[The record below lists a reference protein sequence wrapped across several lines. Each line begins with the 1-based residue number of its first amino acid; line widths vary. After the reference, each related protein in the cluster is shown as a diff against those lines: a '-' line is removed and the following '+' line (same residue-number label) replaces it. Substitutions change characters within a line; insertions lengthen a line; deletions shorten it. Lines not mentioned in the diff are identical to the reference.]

1 MTKDRLAEMRGIG
14 VDRMGA
20 SVDNGADDSAGE
32 RPVETSATEKESK
45 TRILRLENLDTD
57 LRPPPAAIAETKR
70 AVDDDDANS
79 YLPFIGQDRLRRAVA
94 RHVGTQCGQE
104 IDWRRQVVITAG
116 GLNGMLVALLALTQP
131 GDEVVMTDPTYIGMI
146 NRVRL
151 AGAAPRL
158 APLVAESGAWRLDLE
173 ALRRSI
179 GPKTRA
185 IFIMNPSMPSGAVLN
200 EAEWSAIAE
209 LCTDADL
216 LLLYNAAMERIVYDG
231 RPSFHPAS
239 IPALVDRTVTIGSVS
254 KEHCMIGWRV
264 GWVVT
269 PPALID
275 RIALVQISDVVV
287 PVGIAQGAAAVA
299 LEEGGDLVAQAVAE
313 WQRRRDVIREE
324 LTGLPVVAA
333 AGGWSMLL
341 DTGALGHDG
350 EEASALLLE
359 KARIAAT
366 PMVNWGEVNGRQF
379 VRFVFSN
386 EPVERLRGMGAGV
399 RRALGCV

>member
-1 MTKDRLAEMRGIG
+1 MIRDRLAGMSGIG

-20 SVDNGADDSAGE
+20 AVDDKAGGSV
-32 RPVETSATEKESK
+32 RVQRVEAPAIESQSQAP
-45 TRILRLENLDTD
+45 ILRLENLDTD

-79 YLPFIGQDRLRRAVA
+79 YLPFIGQDRLRQAVA
-94 RHVGTQCGQE
+94 KHVGMQSGQE
-104 IDWRRQVVITAG
+104 IDWRRQVVISAG
-116 GLNGMLVALLALTQP
+116 GLNGVLVALLALTQA

-151 AGAAPRL
+151 AGAVPRL
-158 APLVAESGAWRLDLE
+158 VPFVAEGGTWRLDLE

-179 GPKTRA
+179 SPKTRA

-200 EAEWSAIAE
+200 EAEWLAIAE
-209 LCTDADL
+209 LCADADL
-216 LLLYNAAMERIVYDG
+216 LLLYNASMERIVYDG
-231 RPSFHPAS
+231 RSCFHPGS
-239 IPALVDRTVTIGSVS
+239 IPALAGRTVTIGSVS
-254 KEHCMIGWRV
+254 KEYCMIGWRV

-269 PPALID
+269 PPALTD

-287 PVGIAQGAAAVA
+287 AVGIAQGAAAVA
-299 LEEGGDLVAQAVAE
+299 LEEGGDAVARAVIE
-313 WQRRRDVIREE
+313 WQRRRDVVLEE
-324 LTGLPVVAA
+324 LGGLPVIAP

-350 EEASALLLE
+350 EKASALLLE

-386 EPVERLRGMGAGV
+386 EPVERLRGMGAKV
-399 RRALGCV
+399 RHALG